1 MGHGARR
8 WLLVEPARPARV
20 REWHGAAWLAV
31 GTVCIGAFMG
41 QLDASIVSLALP
53 TLRSAFGVS
62 LGAVE
67 WVTLAYLVVL
77 VSAVVAVGAVADR
90 VGRKL
95 LYIYGFVV
103 FGVASAACGVAPGF
117 AALIA
122 ARVVQAFGAA
132 MLQANSVALV
142 KEAAPPG
149 RLGRAIG
156 MQGAAQALGLAAG
169 PAVGGVLIGLGGWR
183 LVFLVNIPLA
193 VLGTALA
200 WVLLPR
206 SRSFSDRVRL
216 RVPMRGIA
224 AGLALAFVAY
234 LTLFGTLFA
243 VPFFLQLGLQRSA
256 AAAGFELCVLP
267 LALAL
272 VAPWAGRLGDR
283 FGPRLPALLGMLIA
297 SVALG
302 AAAAAH
308 GSESLLLLEM
318 ALLGAGLGLQIPA
331 NNAMVM
337 AAAPPQRTGVV
348 GGLLNMTRG
357 VGMAAG
363 VAAAGLAFSAAGGT
377 EAGGASR
384 GLSAACAT
392 LAVAGLAGVALGLRG
407 SRARRR

>member
-90 VGRKL
+90 VCRKL

-200 WVLLPR
+200 WV
-206 SRSFSDRVRL
+206 RL

-283 FGPRLPALLGMLIA
+283 FGPRLPALLGMLLA

-337 AAAPPQRTGVV
+337 AAAPPQRSGVV